1 MDGDETGNMTTLH
14 KVTFTGSIISRGKQD
29 INRKVKQ
36 QFCTMDFVSYCFQ
49 TKISWLT
56 SKLSEVGREG
66 TEGMTVTLSGTP
78 RVIQSSTITHYYS
91 INLIAPHCA
100 FRACQ
105 VQSVYYTFFTLPP
118 LQNPGR

>member
-14 KVTFTGSIISRGKQD
+14 KVTFTGSIVSKSKQN
-29 INRKVKQ
+29 INQKVRQ

-56 SKLSEVGREG
+56 SKLSGVGREG
-66 TEGMTVTLSGTP
+66 TEGMRVTLSGT
-78 RVIQSSTITHYYS
+78 RVIQSSTMTHYYS
-91 INLIAPHCA
+91 VDLIAPLCA

-105 VQSVYYTFFTLPP
+105 V
-118 LQNPGR
+118 